1 MPQLHPIRA
10 GLTMVPN
17 VPWHRAPRREGAPA
31 GPATFFYMPVRAVL
45 PYDTCFIYS
54 YILDILCYTYNV
66 VMLQE

>member
-1 MPQLHPIRA
+1 MNRA

-31 GPATFFYMPVRAVL
+31 GPARFFMPVRAVL
-45 PYDTCFIYS
+45 PYDTCFLYS
-54 YILDILCYTYNV
+54 YILYILCYTNND